1 MEPRLIIQQKITAF
15 VNKYNVFGVN
25 GDGTP
30 PSMIALAQQ
39 KRLAFKEKV
48 IFYTDDKRDKV
59 SFTFRAEKVL
69 DVHGRYFVE
78 DANGN
83 LLGMFKKEF
92 MASLLNSTWKV
103 LDAQGNELLM
113 VRESNQVLAALRRF
127 IGNVPLI
134 GDLAEIVI
142 LFFKYHFEFIDL
154 RTNQVVATYQK
165 TTLIRDQYLLSTTND
180 AWNAIDWRVY
190 AAMSVALDAL
200 QSR

>member
-1 MEPRLIIQQKITAF
+1 
-15 VNKYNVFGVN
+15 
-25 GDGTP
+25 
-30 PSMIALAQQ
+30 
-39 KRLAFKEKV
+39 
-48 IFYTDDKRDKV
+48 
-59 SFTFRAEKVL
+59 
-69 DVHGRYFVE
+69 
-78 DANGN
+78 
-83 LLGMFKKEF
+83 

-127 IGNVPLI
+127 IGNIPLV